1 MIYCDYLGSKLA
13 MPRRSGPVEI
23 LTEHE
28 PVSRLAWRRGTAVT
42 WKNAQSS
49 KPVDPAATNAAITAV
64 ATQLGL
70 DRRLAG
76 GAQHGATAS
85 RIPQGLAHGRSNAA
99 AAEIK
104 RSILP
109 NRLAPSR
116 PRRGRDHERALA
128 GGAGGAEIPTQSR
141 PRNGAGQCRER

>member
-13 MPRRSGPVEI
+13 MPRRSVPVEI

-49 KPVDPAATNAAITAV
+49 KPVDPAATNAEIAAV

-76 GAQHGATAS
+76 GA
-85 RIPQGLAHGRSNAA
+85 
-99 AAEIK
+99 E
-104 RSILP
+104 
-109 NRLAPSR
+109 
-116 PRRGRDHERALA
+116 
-128 GGAGGAEIPTQSR
+128 GAEIPTQGR
-141 PRNGAGQCRER
+141 PRNGGGQCRER